1 MIQAFL
7 YNDILNTFI
16 TTGIIIGYLIVIT
29 IISKIFTAI
38 YINKLQL
45 NSTNNTLQWFYY
57 LSLGF
62 TPIISSIILWITCF
76 RKINLSKYSYSIVKY
91 ISIFI
96 FTFICIKIYIWDI
109 YGFYFV
115 TNHIQ
120 TPFNNLIVSIFSSVD
135 KVIPQSSFMYFNIID
150 PF

>member
-29 IISKIFTAI
+29 IISKIFTTI

-45 NSTNNTLQWFYY
+45 NSTNNTPQWFYY

-76 RKINLSKYSYSIVKY
+76 RKINLSKYSYTLIKY

-135 KVIPQSSFMYFNIID
+135 KVIPQCSFMYFNIID

>member
-29 IISKIFTAI
+29 IISKIFTTI
-38 YINKLQL
+38 YINKSQL
-45 NSTNNTLQWFYY
+45 NTPNNTLQWFYY

-62 TPIISSIILWITCF
+62 TPIISSIVLGLTCF
-76 RKINLSKYSYSIVKY
+76 RKINLSKYSYNIVKY

-120 TPFNNLIVSIFSSVD
+120 TSFNNLIVSIFSSVD
-135 KVIPQSSFMYFNIID
+135 TVIPQLSFLYFNIID

>member
-16 TTGIIIGYLIVIT
+16 TTGIIIGYLVVMT
-29 IISKIFTAI
+29 IISKIFTTI

-62 TPIISSIILWITCF
+62 TPILSSIILWITCF
-76 RKINLSKYSYSIVKY
+76 RKINLSKYSYTLIKY

-135 KVIPQSSFMYFNIID
+135 KVIPQFSFMYFNIID

>member
-29 IISKIFTAI
+29 IISKIFTTI

-45 NSTNNTLQWFYY
+45 NTINNTPQWFYY

-76 RKINLSKYSYSIVKY
+76 RKINLSKYSYTLIKY

-135 KVIPQSSFMYFNIID
+135 KVIPQFSFMYFNIID

>member
-29 IISKIFTAI
+29 IISKIFTTI

-62 TPIISSIILWITCF
+62 TPVISSIVLGLTCF
-76 RKINLSKYSYSIVKY
+76 KKINLSKYSYSIVKY

-96 FTFICIKIYIWDI
+96 FTFICIKIYVWDI

-135 KVIPQSSFMYFNIID
+135 KVIPQFSFMYFNIID

>member
-16 TTGIIIGYLIVIT
+16 TTGIIIGYLIVVT
-29 IISKIFTAI
+29 IISKIFTTI

-45 NSTNNTLQWFYY
+45 NTTNNALQWFYY

-62 TPIISSIILWITCF
+62 TPVVSSIVLALTCF
-76 RKINLSKYSYSIVKY
+76 RKINLSKYSYNIVKY

-96 FTFICIKIYIWDI
+96 FTFICIKIYVWDI

-135 KVIPQSSFMYFNIID
+135 KVIPQFSFIYFNIID

>member
-29 IISKIFTAI
+29 IISKIFTTI

-45 NSTNNTLQWFYY
+45 NTTNNTLQWFYY

-62 TPIISSIILWITCF
+62 TPIISSIVLGLTCF

-135 KVIPQSSFMYFNIID
+135 KIIPQFSFMYFNIID

>member
-16 TTGIIIGYLIVIT
+16 TTGIIIGYLIVVT
-29 IISKIFTAI
+29 IISKIFTTI

-45 NSTNNTLQWFYY
+45 NTPNNTLQWFYY

-62 TPIISSIILWITCF
+62 TPVVSSIVLGLTCF

-96 FTFICIKIYIWDI
+96 FTFICIKIYVWDI

-135 KVIPQSSFMYFNIID
+135 KVIPQFSFMYFNIID

>member
-29 IISKIFTAI
+29 IISKIFTTI

-62 TPIISSIILWITCF
+62 TPVVSSIVLALTCF

-135 KVIPQSSFMYFNIID
+135 KVIPQFSFMYFNIID

>member
-16 TTGIIIGYLIVIT
+16 TTGIIVGYLIVIT
-29 IISKIFTAI
+29 IISKIFTTI

-45 NSTNNTLQWFYY
+45 NSTNNTPQWFYY

-76 RKINLSKYSYSIVKY
+76 KKINLSKYSYSIVKY

-96 FTFICIKIYIWDI
+96 FTFICIKIYICDI

-135 KVIPQSSFMYFNIID
+135 KVIPQFSFMYFNIID

>member
-16 TTGIIIGYLIVIT
+16 TTGIIIGYLIVVT

-45 NSTNNTLQWFYY
+45 NTSNNILQWFYY

-135 KVIPQSSFMYFNIID
+135 KVIPQFSFMYFNIID

>member
-16 TTGIIIGYLIVIT
+16 TTGIIIGYLVVIT
-29 IISKIFTAI
+29 IISKIFTTI

-45 NSTNNTLQWFYY
+45 NTTNNTPQWFYY

-76 RKINLSKYSYSIVKY
+76 RKINLSKYSYNIVKY

-135 KVIPQSSFMYFNIID
+135 KVIPQFSFMYFNIID

>member
-29 IISKIFTAI
+29 IISKIFTTI

-45 NSTNNTLQWFYY
+45 NSTNNTPQWFYY

-62 TPIISSIILWITCF
+62 TPILSSIILLMACF
-76 RKINLSKYSYSIVKY
+76 RKINLSKYSYTLIKY

-96 FTFICIKIYIWDI
+96 FTFICVKIYIWDI

-135 KVIPQSSFMYFNIID
+135 KVIPQFSFMYFNIID

>member
-16 TTGIIIGYLIVIT
+16 TTGIIIGYLIVVT

-76 RKINLSKYSYSIVKY
+76 RKINLSKYSYTLIKY

-135 KVIPQSSFMYFNIID
+135 KVIPQFSFMYFNIID

>member
-16 TTGIIIGYLIVIT
+16 TTGIIIGYLIVVT
-29 IISKIFTAI
+29 IISKIFTTI

-45 NSTNNTLQWFYY
+45 NTTNNTSQWFYY

-76 RKINLSKYSYSIVKY
+76 KKINLSKYSYSIVKY

-120 TPFNNLIVSIFSSVD
+120 TPFNNLIISIFSSVD
-135 KVIPQSSFMYFNIID
+135 KVIPQFSFMYFNIID

>member
-16 TTGIIIGYLIVIT
+16 TTGIIIGYLIVVT
-29 IISKIFTAI
+29 IISKIFTTI

-45 NSTNNTLQWFYY
+45 NTTNNALQWFYY

-62 TPIISSIILWITCF
+62 TPVISSIILGLTCF

-96 FTFICIKIYIWDI
+96 FTFICIKIYVWDI

-135 KVIPQSSFMYFNIID
+135 KVIPQFSFMYFNIID

>member
-16 TTGIIIGYLIVIT
+16 TTGIIIGYLIVVT
-29 IISKIFTAI
+29 IISKIFTTI

-45 NSTNNTLQWFYY
+45 NTTNNTLQWFYY

-62 TPIISSIILWITCF
+62 TPVVSSIVLGLTCF
-76 RKINLSKYSYSIVKY
+76 KKINLSKYSYSIVKY

-96 FTFICIKIYIWDI
+96 FTFICIKIYVWDI

-135 KVIPQSSFMYFNIID
+135 KVIPQFSFMYFNIID

>member
-16 TTGIIIGYLIVIT
+16 TTGIIIGYLIVVT
-29 IISKIFTAI
+29 IISKIFTTI

-45 NSTNNTLQWFYY
+45 NTINNTPQWFYY

-76 RKINLSKYSYSIVKY
+76 RKINLSKYSYTLIKY

-135 KVIPQSSFMYFNIID
+135 KVIPQCSFMYFNIID

>member
-16 TTGIIIGYLIVIT
+16 TTGIIIGYLIVVT
-29 IISKIFTAI
+29 IISKIFTTI
-38 YINKLQL
+38 YTNKLQL
-45 NSTNNTLQWFYY
+45 NTTNNTLQWFYY

-62 TPIISSIILWITCF
+62 TPVVSSIVLGLTCF

-96 FTFICIKIYIWDI
+96 FTFICIKIYVWDI

-135 KVIPQSSFMYFNIID
+135 KVIPQFSFMYFNIID

>member
-29 IISKIFTAI
+29 IISKIFTTI

-96 FTFICIKIYIWDI
+96 FTFILHY
-109 YGFYFV
+109 
-115 TNHIQ
+115 
-120 TPFNNLIVSIFSSVD
+120 
-135 KVIPQSSFMYFNIID
+135 MA
-150 PF
+150 

>member
-16 TTGIIIGYLIVIT
+16 TTGIIIGYLIVVT
-29 IISKIFTAI
+29 IISKIFTII
-38 YINKLQL
+38 YTNKLQL
-45 NSTNNTLQWFYY
+45 NTPNNTLQWFYY

-62 TPIISSIILWITCF
+62 TPVISSIVLGLTCF

-96 FTFICIKIYIWDI
+96 FTFICIKIYVWDI

-120 TPFNNLIVSIFSSVD
+120 TPFNNLIVSIFSSVN
-135 KVIPQSSFMYFNIID
+135 KVIPQFSFMYFNIID

>member
-16 TTGIIIGYLIVIT
+16 TTGIIVGYLIVIT
-29 IISKIFTAI
+29 IISRIFTTI

-76 RKINLSKYSYSIVKY
+76 RKINLSKYSYTLIKY

-135 KVIPQSSFMYFNIID
+135 KVIPQFSFMYFNIID

>member
-16 TTGIIIGYLIVIT
+16 TTGIIIGYLIVVT
-29 IISKIFTAI
+29 IISKIFTTI

-45 NSTNNTLQWFYY
+45 NTSNNTLQWFYY

-76 RKINLSKYSYSIVKY
+76 RKINLSKYSYTLIKY

-120 TPFNNLIVSIFSSVD
+120 TPFNNLIVSIFSSAD
-135 KVIPQSSFMYFNIID
+135 KVIPQFSFMYFNIID

>member
-29 IISKIFTAI
+29 IISKIFTTI

-45 NSTNNTLQWFYY
+45 NTPNNTLQWFYY

-62 TPIISSIILWITCF
+62 TPIISSIVLGLTCF

-96 FTFICIKIYIWDI
+96 FTFICIKIYVWDI

-135 KVIPQSSFMYFNIID
+135 KVIPQFSFMYFNIID

>member
-29 IISKIFTAI
+29 IISKIFTTI

-62 TPIISSIILWITCF
+62 TPVVSSIVLGLTCF
-76 RKINLSKYSYSIVKY
+76 KKINLSKYSYSIVKY

-96 FTFICIKIYIWDI
+96 FTFICIKIYVWDI

-135 KVIPQSSFMYFNIID
+135 KVIPQFSFMYFNIID

>member
-7 YNDILNTFI
+7 YNDVLNTFI
-16 TTGIIIGYLIVIT
+16 TTGIIIGYLIVVT
-29 IISKIFTAI
+29 IISKIFTTI
-38 YINKLQL
+38 YTNKLQL
-45 NSTNNTLQWFYY
+45 NTPNNTLQWFYY

-62 TPIISSIILWITCF
+62 TPIISSIVLGLTCF

-96 FTFICIKIYIWDI
+96 FTFTCIKIYVWDI

-135 KVIPQSSFMYFNIID
+135 KVIPQFSFMYFNIID

>member
-29 IISKIFTAI
+29 IISKIFTTI

-62 TPIISSIILWITCF
+62 TPITSSIILLITCF

-135 KVIPQSSFMYFNIID
+135 KVIPQFSFMYFNIID

>member
-16 TTGIIIGYLIVIT
+16 TTGIIIGYLVVIT
-29 IISKIFTAI
+29 IISKIFTTI

-45 NSTNNTLQWFYY
+45 NTSNNTPQWFYY

-76 RKINLSKYSYSIVKY
+76 RKINLSKYSYTLIKY

-135 KVIPQSSFMYFNIID
+135 KVIPQFSFMYFNIID

>member
-16 TTGIIIGYLIVIT
+16 TTGIIIGYLIVVT
-29 IISKIFTAI
+29 IISKIFTTI

-45 NSTNNTLQWFYY
+45 NSTNNTPQWFYY

-62 TPIISSIILWITCF
+62 TPIISSIILLIACF

-135 KVIPQSSFMYFNIID
+135 KVIPQFSFMYFNIID

>member
-16 TTGIIIGYLIVIT
+16 TTGIIIGYLVVIT
-29 IISKIFTAI
+29 IISKIFTTI

-45 NSTNNTLQWFYY
+45 NSTNNTPQWFYY

-62 TPIISSIILWITCF
+62 TPILSSIILWITCF
-76 RKINLSKYSYSIVKY
+76 RKINLSKYSYTLIKY

-135 KVIPQSSFMYFNIID
+135 KVIPQFSFMYFNIID

>member
-29 IISKIFTAI
+29 IISKIFTTI

-45 NSTNNTLQWFYY
+45 NTSNNTPQWFYY

-62 TPIISSIILWITCF
+62 TPILSSIILWITCF
-76 RKINLSKYSYSIVKY
+76 KKINLSKYSYSIVKY

-120 TPFNNLIVSIFSSVD
+120 TPFNNLIISIFSSVD
-135 KVIPQSSFMYFNIID
+135 KIIPQFSFMYFNIID

>member
-16 TTGIIIGYLIVIT
+16 TTGIIIGYLIVVT
-29 IISKIFTAI
+29 IISKIFTII
-38 YINKLQL
+38 YTNKLQL
-45 NSTNNTLQWFYY
+45 NTPNNTLQWFYY

-62 TPIISSIILWITCF
+62 TPVVSSIILGLTCF

-120 TPFNNLIVSIFSSVD
+120 TPFNNLIISIFSSVD
-135 KVIPQSSFMYFNIID
+135 KVIPQFSFMYFNIID

>member
-16 TTGIIIGYLIVIT
+16 TTGIIIGYLIVVT

-45 NSTNNTLQWFYY
+45 NTPNNTLQWFYY

-62 TPIISSIILWITCF
+62 TPVVSSIVLGLTCF

-96 FTFICIKIYIWDI
+96 FTFICIKIYVWDI

-135 KVIPQSSFMYFNIID
+135 KVIPQFSFMYFNIID

>member
-16 TTGIIIGYLIVIT
+16 TTGIIIGYLIVVT

-38 YINKLQL
+38 YTNKLQL
-45 NSTNNTLQWFYY
+45 NTTNNTLQWFYY

-62 TPIISSIILWITCF
+62 TPVVSSIVLALTYF

-135 KVIPQSSFMYFNIID
+135 KVIPQFSFMYFNIID

>member
-16 TTGIIIGYLIVIT
+16 TTGIIIGYLIVVT

-45 NSTNNTLQWFYY
+45 NTSNNISQWFYY
-57 LSLGF
+57 LSLSF
-62 TPIISSIILWITCF
+62 TPILSSIILWITCF
-76 RKINLSKYSYSIVKY
+76 RKINLSKYSYTLIKY

-135 KVIPQSSFMYFNIID
+135 KVIPQFSFMYFNIID

>member
-29 IISKIFTAI
+29 IISKIFTTI

-45 NSTNNTLQWFYY
+45 NTTNNTLQWFYY

-62 TPIISSIILWITCF
+62 TPIISNIILWITCF
-76 RKINLSKYSYSIVKY
+76 RKINLSKYSYTLIKY

-135 KVIPQSSFMYFNIID
+135 KVIPQFSFMYFNIID

>member
-16 TTGIIIGYLIVIT
+16 TTGIIIGYLIVVT

-45 NSTNNTLQWFYY
+45 NTTNNTLQWFYY

-135 KVIPQSSFMYFNIID
+135 KVIPQFSFMYFNIID

>member
-29 IISKIFTAI
+29 IISKIFTTI

-45 NSTNNTLQWFYY
+45 NTSNNTLQWFYY

-62 TPIISSIILWITCF
+62 TPILSSIILLITCF
-76 RKINLSKYSYSIVKY
+76 RKINLSKYSYTLIKY

-96 FTFICIKIYIWDI
+96 FTFICVKIYIWDI

-135 KVIPQSSFMYFNIID
+135 KVIPQFSFMYFNIID

>member
-16 TTGIIIGYLIVIT
+16 TTGIIIGYLIVVT
-29 IISKIFTAI
+29 IISKIFTTI

-45 NSTNNTLQWFYY
+45 NSTNNTPQWFYY

-76 RKINLSKYSYSIVKY
+76 RKINLSKYSYTLIKY

-135 KVIPQSSFMYFNIID
+135 KVIPQFSFMYFNIID

>member
-16 TTGIIIGYLIVIT
+16 TTGIIIGYLIVVT
-29 IISKIFTAI
+29 IISKIFTII
-38 YINKLQL
+38 YTNKLQL
-45 NSTNNTLQWFYY
+45 NTPNNTLQWFYY

-62 TPIISSIILWITCF
+62 TPIISSIVLGLTCF

-96 FTFICIKIYIWDI
+96 FTFICIKIYVWDI

-120 TPFNNLIVSIFSSVD
+120 TPFNNLIVSIFSSVN
-135 KVIPQSSFMYFNIID
+135 KVIPQFSFMYFNIID